1 MIPHRLIEAV
11 VIFVFAVAAAG
22 QLPRLIKTIQ
32 IAQYKLLKES
42 QSSNWGK
49 PLLLPVKK

>member
-1 MIPHRLIEAV
+1 MIPQKLIEAV
-11 VIFVFAVAAAG
+11 VIFVFMVAATG
-22 QLPRLIKTIQ
+22 QLPRFVKNLQ

-49 PLLLPVKK
+49 PMLLPIKK

>member
-1 MIPHRLIEAV
+1 MGLDKLIEAA
-11 VIFVFAVAAAG
+11 VIFVFMAAAAG
-22 QLPRLIKTIQ
+22 QLPRLVKTAK

-49 PLLLPVKK
+49 PFLLPVKK